1 MNFLNLLQL
10 CVILKCKNCTEQI
23 IKISMWLK
31 SHRNLALKMETWRCK
46 NVTLALND
54 LNNMQV
60 DFCHK
65 IYNYCEIERS
75 EDDLSLRF

>member
-1 MNFLNLLQL
+1 
-10 CVILKCKNCTEQI
+10 
-23 IKISMWLK
+23 MWLK